1 MSDDVTLS
9 QPEGQA
15 TGKKLLWFQQEPQI
29 GGGGGFQGLRKNSI
43 RIISRG

>member
-9 QPEGQA
+9 QPEGRA

-29 GGGGGFQGLRKNSI
+29 GGRVGFKVLERTASE
-43 RIISRG
+43 

>member
-9 QPEGQA
+9 QPEGRA

-29 GGGGGFQGLRKNSI
+29 GGGGFKVLERTASE
-43 RIISRG
+43 